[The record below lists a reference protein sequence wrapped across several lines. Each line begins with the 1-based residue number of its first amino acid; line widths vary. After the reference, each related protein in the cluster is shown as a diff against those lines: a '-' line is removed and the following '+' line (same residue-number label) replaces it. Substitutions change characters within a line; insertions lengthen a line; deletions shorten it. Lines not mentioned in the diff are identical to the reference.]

1 MYLYVS
7 DLLKAQECTQ
17 HIMCMLEIQKEIV
30 EGIVTHIYLC
40 FFDPFF
46 LFMFPDSKK
55 YLGKVFLSV
64 FSFLCF

>member
-17 HIMCMLEIQKEIV
+17 HIMCVLEVQKEIV
-30 EGIVTHIYLC
+30 EGIVTYIYLC

-46 LFMFPDSKK
+46 
-55 YLGKVFLSV
+55 
-64 FSFLCF
+64 FLCFLTQKNI